1 MELSGRERGRGGEGT
16 RLTVNVKSNWD
27 LHRTLSLPSPISMSK
42 VYCMVREE
50 ESSQSSSSVF
60 V

>member
-16 RLTVNVKSNWD
+16 RLTVKVKSNRD

>member
-1 MELSGRERGRGGEGT
+1 MEENGEGEGT
-16 RLTVNVKSNWD
+16 RLTVNVKSNRD
-27 LHRTLSLPSPISMSK
+27 LHPTLSLPSPISRPK

-50 ESSQSSSSVF
+50 ESSSSVF

>member
-16 RLTVNVKSNWD
+16 RLTVNVKSNRD
-27 LHRTLSLPSPISMSK
+27 LHRTLSLSPISMSK